1 MALFSYK
8 AIDAAGKSVVGRID
22 AVNLF
27 DLEQRL
33 SRMELDLVAGAPASD
48 MSRLLGGGKVTRQD
62 LINFCFHLEQLATA
76 GVPLVEGL
84 TDLRDSVEN
93 PRFRE
98 IVSGLIESIQGGQS
112 LSQALA
118 DYPGVFGKVFVS
130 LVRSGEQTGRIADV
144 LKSLTESLKWED
156 ELAAQTKR
164 LMMYPMIAGAIVL
177 LVTMFLMMYLVPQ
190 MVGFIRNMGQAIP
203 WYTQVLILVSN
214 VFLSYWYVV
223 LAVPVA
229 AWYGLKWAIRTN
241 PAVEY
246 AVDRYKLAVPI
257 IGPILR
263 KILLSRFASSFG
275 MMYSAG
281 ITVLDAIRGC
291 EDLVGNRVLGQAL
304 HGVGR
309 QIAEGKSMTAAFQD
323 AGLFPPLVI
332 RMLKIGEATGKLDV
346 ALANVTYFYNR
357 EVNEGVGK
365 AQAALQPLLTLV
377 LGLVLLWVMFAVLGP
392 VYDTISKMK
401 F

>member
-1 MALFSYK
+1 VPLYSYK
-8 AIDAAGKSVVGRID
+8 AIDAGGKSVIGRID

-33 SRMELDLVAGAPASD
+33 SRMDLDLVAGAPASD
-48 MSRLLGGGKVTRQD
+48 ISRFFGAGKINRQD
-62 LINFCFHLEQLATA
+62 LINFCFHLEQLTNA

-84 TDLRDSVEN
+84 GDLRDSVEN

-98 IVSGLIESIQGGQS
+98 VVSGLVESIQGGQS

-118 DYPGVFGKVFVS
+118 DYPNVFAKVFVS
-130 LVRSGEQTGRIADV
+130 LVRSGEQTGRIAEV

-156 ELAAQTKR
+156 ELAAQTKK
-164 LMMYPMIAGAIVL
+164 LMMYPAIAGAIVL

-203 WYTQVLILVSN
+203 WYTQMLIVVSN
-214 VFLSYWYVV
+214 VFVNYWYVV
-223 LAVPVA
+223 LALPVA

-246 AVDRYKLAVPI
+246 TVDRYKLSAPI

-263 KILLSRFASSFG
+263 KIVLSRFASSFG
-275 MMYSAG
+275 MMYGSG
-281 ITVLDAIRGC
+281 ITVLDAIRSC
-291 EDLVGNRVLGQAL
+291 EDLAGNRVIAQAL

-332 RMLKIGEATGKLDV
+332 RMLKIGEATGKLEV

-365 AQAALQPLLTLV
+365 AQAALQPILTLV
-377 LGLVLLWVMFAVLGP
+377 LGLVLLWVMLAVLGP

-401 F
+401 Y